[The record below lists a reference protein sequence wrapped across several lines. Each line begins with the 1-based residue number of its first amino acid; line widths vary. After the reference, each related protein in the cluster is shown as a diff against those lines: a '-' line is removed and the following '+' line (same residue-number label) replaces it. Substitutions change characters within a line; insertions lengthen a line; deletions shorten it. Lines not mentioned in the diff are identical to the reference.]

1 MMPAAFGGGERPE
14 TPFNRTSIAN
24 PLPLRVGSY
33 RVPLD
38 HARFFVGFIGKAMT
52 RLTLTW

>member
-38 HARFFVGFIGKAMT
+38 HARFFVGFFGKAMT